1 MAIQWERIAKELG
14 YKDTGHMWQVLY
26 NKHSVGQLAMRF
38 AISANTVRS
47 ELRRHDITPK
57 PPGGANNLKLE
68 ITPALLERVQ
78 TQGVLSLSRELELD
92 ETTLYKALKR
102 AGYNARGH
110 REEVGDTETIP
121 PTKPISEEE
130 SC

>member
-1 MAIQWERIAKELG
+1 MAIQWERIAQELG
-14 YKDTGHMWQVLY
+14 YKDTQHMWQVLY

-38 AISANTVRS
+38 AISVNTVRA
-47 ELRRHDITPK
+47 ELKRHDIRPK
-57 PPGGANNLKLE
+57 PPGGPNNLKLE
-68 ITPALLERVQ
+68 ITPALLERIQ

-110 REEVGDTETIP
+110 REEVTSGEDVTP
-121 PTKPISEEE
+121 HQVSEEE
-130 SC
+130 AS

>member
-1 MAIQWERIAKELG
+1 MMAIQWDRIAQELG
-14 YKDTGHMWQVLY
+14 YKDPQHMWTVLY

-38 AISANTVRS
+38 AISVNTVRA
-47 ELRRHDITPK
+47 ELKRHDIRPK

-110 REEVGDTETIP
+110 KDESGGSDTP
-121 PTKPISEEE
+121 HQAISEEV
-130 SC
+130 S